1 MRNARFRS
9 QNNDIVGGNNRSPTL
24 ITCRCAFHG
33 KAVRDTG
40 VAKDRSKRRWSRDLR
55 GDREWFERSK
65 VSRARAR
72 DLRKAAA
79 KRQANDLSEV
89 ASLSLRWPHVAD
101 RNDRPCLR
109 AFEARVHRGISFLR
123 RNKNARSRRESRS
136 RRVGH
141 GVRTLSNEPLLRVLV
156 PRSFS
161 FYDRFISQR
170 DTTRWPANVL
180 SWLIPDSRFKI
191 LSLSAASYE
200 NRRKFTPP
208 RLP

>member
-1 MRNARFRS
+1 MLAPETFVRPRRS
-9 QNNDIVGGNNRSPTL
+9 
-24 ITCRCAFHG
+24 
-33 KAVRDTG
+33 
-40 VAKDRSKRRWSRDLR
+40 DRRT
-55 GDREWFERSK
+55 
-65 VSRARAR
+65 
-72 DLRKAAA
+72 
-79 KRQANDLSEV
+79 NDLSEV

-101 RNDRPCLR
+101 RNDLACLR

-180 SWLIPDSRFKI
+180 SRLIPDSRSRI